1 MGVVVGVLARKGGCG
16 KSSFAA
22 SLAAVSV
29 SRSFHTGTVDVDS
42 QANLS
47 RWSLGRAV
55 VDSLGWAQTVSAL
68 QYPIPQLHADD
79 HPPLRGVDT
88 REKLLEAV
96 LPTCVH
102 TSELV
107 PGLSVIP
114 TTNRIHVET
123 AKELVVKPLPFDL
136 VIVDTPPDIS
146 AFAVRSVLQ
155 QCDVVISPV
164 VCEPW
169 AVDATEALVREL
181 RSVGREDLI
190 ESGMVRFVIN
200 QRQNTSLQNK
210 LEKAIREQWGRLVSS
225 VVIPKTVAIAEAS
238 ISPAVLTKKHPLF
251 KAAAA
256 ILSDVE
262 RVAKRRAA

>member
-1 MGVVVGVLARKGGCG
+1 MAVVIAVACRKGGQG
-16 KSSFAA
+16 KTSLAA
-22 SLAAVSV
+22 SLAAASI
-29 SRSFHTGTVDVDS
+29 SRALHTATVDADS

-47 RWSLGRAV
+47 RWALGRAA
-55 VDSLGWAQTVSAL
+55 VDSVGWLQTVAAL
-68 QYPIPQLHADD
+68 EYPIPRLYADD
-79 HPPLRGVDT
+79 YPPLRGVDT
-88 REKLLEAV
+88 RE
-96 LPTCVH
+96 
-102 TSELV
+102 
-107 PGLSVIP
+107 
-114 TTNRIHVET
+114 T
-123 AKELVVKPLPFDL
+123 AKELVIKPLPFDV

-146 AFAVRSVLQ
+146 THAVRSVLKQ
-155 QCDVVISPV
+155 ADVVISPV

-169 AVDATEALVREL
+169 AVDATESLVREL

-210 LEKAIREQWGRLVSS
+210 LEKAILEQWGRLVSS

>member
-1 MGVVVGVLARKGGCG
+1 
-16 KSSFAA
+16 
-22 SLAAVSV
+22 
-29 SRSFHTGTVDVDS
+29 
-42 QANLS
+42 
-47 RWSLGRAV
+47 
-55 VDSLGWAQTVSAL
+55 
-68 QYPIPQLHADD
+68 
-79 HPPLRGVDT
+79 
-88 REKLLEAV
+88 
-96 LPTCVH
+96 
-102 TSELV
+102 
-107 PGLSVIP
+107 
-114 TTNRIHVET
+114 
-123 AKELVVKPLPFDL
+123 

-146 AFAVRSVLQ
+146 THAVRSVLKQ
-155 QCDVVISPV
+155 ADVVISPV

-169 AVDATEALVREL
+169 AVDATESLVREL

-210 LEKAIREQWGRLVSS
+210 LEKAILEQWGRLVSS